1 MPKHVRKGDQVVVTQ
16 GSDKGKVGEV
26 LRVIPKADRV
36 LVRGIALR
44 TKHLKPTRLNPQG
57 GIVTREAP
65 LHISNVSPVVDG
77 KPTRVRFLTKP
88 DGSKV
93 RVATRG
99 GSELGVVRGPDA
111 KKKHAAK
118 PAGKAS
124 DKPAKSA
131 KTTKPA
137 KK

>member
-1 MPKHVRKGDQVVVTQ
+1 MARHVRTGDNVIVNS
-16 GSDKGKVGEV
+16 GSHKGKVGTIMRILTKED
-26 LRVIPKADRV
+26 RVIVK
-36 LVRGIALR
+36 GINLR

-77 KPTRVRFLTKP
+77 RPTRVRFVSKP

-93 RVATRG
+93 RVAARG
-99 GSELGVVRGPDA
+99 GQELGVVRGPDA

-118 PAGKAS
+118 AS
-124 DKPAKSA
+124 KPA